1 MVTVEQILD
10 LLADTLINK
19 PEVDLPMVRQNQK
32 TIRDGLIQLGR
43 DNSEKLI
50 LFERDVKAN
59 EEDFTDVNTEGD
71 SLTSIVEEFAEDLDI
86 SQCSF
91 DIVFDSS
98 GETPI
103 ISSITLE
110 LQNGD
115 TFPMTNIFYN
125 GNPNGNP
132 INLSQFMNLQ
142 ELTQNIDVGLAEEYL
157 DTTIFELLPEITL
170 RQQRIIDFFNE
181 FQNLVGQEPQ
191 FNPGSDGLIDV
202 DENGV
207 FLNNDFYSENHDIS
221 TTQDGDP
228 TIGIQEEDS
237 FITRLEQDANSNNE
251 QYTLEGLRNTLNT
264 YLKDIDQEL
273 PPLQDE
279 RPTYRNE
286 SSGYLKFRNLNQGII
301 IRNTENEFVQGL
313 DPNNPTWLNTG
324 FSITM
329 WVKFLDKSS
338 QGTLFNYGNPFR
350 ENQDEAF
357 GFSLETYVLRRD
369 DAVGVSG
376 YGAFTSNTWGEIFQD
391 GNQLGLT
398 YDDAAPSEGF
408 FNDDNAERF
417 IRLVV
422 KDEGKLRGSHVGMPF
437 LNRREGLPEF
447 NSADLFSNPPDGF
460 EIGDLP
466 YDHTFGLMTNT
477 RVPIDY
483 SEWYFICATYNPNI
497 QEDISHGESS
507 IYDEYKNNSD
517 FWRGN
522 LFTNG
527 GYTHHS
533 TYGARCKVEII
544 SKTDLLRARGFKVD

>member
-10 LLADTLINK
+10 LLADTLINE
-19 PEVDLPMVRQNQK
+19 PEVNTSMIRENQK

-50 LFERDVKAN
+50 LFEKDVKAN
-59 EEDFTDVNTEGD
+59 EQDFTDDNIEGN
-71 SLTSIVEEFAEDLDI
+71 SLTSIVEAFAEELDI

-91 DIVFDSS
+91 AIGFDAGSP
-98 GETPI
+98 PI
-103 ISSITLE
+103 IQSIVLTAD
-110 LQNGD
+110 GD
-115 TFPMTNIFYN
+115 TFNMTNIFYN
-125 GNPNGNP
+125 GETGNP

-157 DTTIFELLPEITL
+157 DTTIFELLPEMTL
-170 RQQRIIDFFNE
+170 RQQRIINFFNE

-191 FNPGSDGLIDV
+191 FNPDTDGIIDV

-207 FLNNDFYSENHDIS
+207 YTNNEYYSENHDIS
-221 TTQDGDP
+221 AAQDTP
-228 TIGIQEEDS
+228 EGIQEEDS

-251 QYTLEGLRNTLNT
+251 QYTLQGLRNTLNN
-264 YLKDIDQEL
+264 YLQDIDQEL

-279 RPTYRNE
+279 RPTYQNQ
-286 SSGYLKFRNLNQGII
+286 SDGYLKFRNLNQGII
-301 IRNTENEFVQGL
+301 IRNTENKFLKGL
-313 DPNNPTWLNTG
+313 DPDNPTWLDTG

-350 ENQDEAF
+350 EKQEDAF

-369 DAVGVSG
+369 DAVGVEG
-376 YGAFTSNTWGEIFQD
+376 YDNALADNTWGEIFQD
-391 GNQLGLT
+391 GNQLDLI
-398 YDDAAPSEGF
+398 YDNAAPSEGF
-408 FNDDNAERF
+408 FSDDNAERF

-422 KDEGKLRGSHVGMPF
+422 KDNQKLRGSHVGMSF
-437 LNRREGLPEF
+437 LDRREGLPEF
-447 NSADLFSNPPDGF
+447 NRSDEFTTGGNP
-460 EIGDLP
+460 P

-483 SEWYFICATYNPNI
+483 SEWYFICATFNPNI
-497 QEDISHGESS
+497 QEDLSFD
-507 IYDEYKNNSD
+507 YDSYKNNPH

-522 LFTNG
+522 LFPG
-527 GYTHHS
+527 GDYTHHS
-533 TYGARCKVEII
+533 TYGAKCKVEII

>member
-10 LLADTLINK
+10 LLADTLINS
-19 PEVDLPMVRQNQK
+19 PEVDLSMVRGNQK

-50 LFERDVKAN
+50 LFEKDLKAN
-59 EEDFTDVNTEGD
+59 EEDFVGEQDGN
-71 SLTSIVEEFAEDLDI
+71 SLTSIVESFAEDAEDLEI

-91 DIVFDSS
+91 DVEFDIS
-98 GETPI
+98 GDTPI
-103 ISSITLE
+103 IQSIVLTAD
-110 LQNGD
+110 GD
-115 TFPMTNIFYN
+115 TFNMTNIFYN
-125 GNPNGNP
+125 GETGNP

-142 ELTQNIDVGLAEEYL
+142 ELTQDIDIGLAEEYL
-157 DTTIFELLPEITL
+157 DTTIFELLPEMTL
-170 RQQRIIDFFNE
+170 RQQRIINFFNE
-181 FQNLVGQEPQ
+181 FQNLVGHEPQ
-191 FNPGSDGLIDV
+191 FNPGMDGIIDV

-207 FLNNDFYSENHDIS
+207 YINNEYYSENHDIS
-221 TTQDGDP
+221 AAQDTPDE
-228 TIGIQEEDS
+228 GIQEEDS

-251 QYTLEGLRNTLNT
+251 QYTLQGLRSTLNN
-264 YLKDIDQEL
+264 YLQDIDQEL

-279 RPTYRNE
+279 RPIYRNQ
-286 SSGYLKFRNLNQGII
+286 SDGYLKFRNLNQGII
-301 IRNTENEFVQGL
+301 IRNTENEFLKGL
-313 DPNNPTWLNTG
+313 DPDNPTWLDTG

-369 DAVGVSG
+369 DAVGVKG
-376 YGAFTSNTWGEIFQD
+376 YDADTSNTWGEIFQD
-391 GNQLGLT
+391 GNQLDLT
-398 YDDAAPSEGF
+398 YDDVAPSEGF
-408 FNDDNAERF
+408 FSEDNAERF

-437 LNRREGLPEF
+437 LDRREGLPEF
-447 NSADLFSNPPDGF
+447 NTADQFTEPPDGY
-460 EIGDLP
+460 EIGELP
-466 YDHTFGLMTNT
+466 FDHTFGLMTNT

-483 SEWYFICATYNPNI
+483 SEWYFICATFNPNI
-497 QEDISHGESS
+497 QEDLSHNDSS
-507 IYDEYKNNSD
+507 IYGEYKNNSD

-522 LFTNG
+522 VSPDNQ
-527 GYTHHS
+527 YTHHS
-533 TYGARCKVEII
+533 TYGAQSKVEII

>member
-71 SLTSIVEEFAEDLDI
+71 SLTSIVEAFAEDLDI
-86 SQCSF
+86 SQCDF

-98 GETPI
+98 GGTPI

-181 FQNLVGQEPQ
+181 FQNLVGQAPQ
-191 FNPGSDGLIDV
+191 FNPNSDGLIDV
-202 DENGV
+202 DENSV

-221 TTQDGDP
+221 TAQDGDP

-251 QYTLEGLRNTLNT
+251 QYTLQGLRNTLND

-279 RPTYRNE
+279 RPTYRNQ
-286 SSGYLKFRNLNQGII
+286 SSGYLKFRNLNQGVI
-301 IRNTENEFVQGL
+301 IRNTENDFLQGL
-313 DPNNPTWLNTG
+313 DPNNPTWLDTG

-338 QGTLFNYGNPFR
+338 QGTLFNFGNPTR
-350 ENQDEAF
+350 IDNPF
-357 GFSLETYVLRRD
+357 GFKLETYVLNKDDLCPHPNHDTWGTAADYINPSPDSGSPRD
-369 DAVGVSG
+369 PNYPLIYKD
-376 YGAFTSNTWGEIFQD
+376 SNT
-391 GNQLGLT
+391 
-398 YDDAAPSEGF
+398 A
-408 FNDDNAERF
+408 RF
-417 IRLVV
+417 VRLVV
-422 KDEGKLRGSHVGMPF
+422 YDVHNDGNPILRDSHVGTGGGSRQANIPDMDGSGSDEF
-437 LNRREGLPEF
+437 RLLQTTFIPEDF
-447 NSADLFSNPPDGF
+447 
-460 EIGDLP
+460 
-466 YDHTFGLMTNT
+466 
-477 RVPIDY
+477 
-483 SEWYFICATYNPNI
+483 SEWYFICATFNPNI
-497 QEDISHGESS
+497 DEDLSLSNSG
-507 IYDEYKNNSD
+507 IYDEFKNNSD
-517 FWRGN
+517 FWKGN
-522 LFTNG
+522 VKLDG
-527 GYTHHS
+527 EYTHHS

>member
-10 LLADTLINK
+10 LLADTLINH
-19 PEVDLPMVRQNQK
+19 PQVNLPMVRQNQK

-50 LFERDVKAN
+50 LFQKDVKAN
-59 EEDFTDVNTEGD
+59 EEDFLGEDAGQ
-71 SLTSIVEEFAEDLDI
+71 SLTSIVETFTEGLEI
-86 SQCSF
+86 TQCQFSIAF
-91 DIVFDSS
+91 DTS

-103 ISSITLE
+103 ISSIVLNA
-110 LQNGD
+110 NG
-115 TFPMTNIFYN
+115 TNITMTNIFYN
-125 GNPNGNP
+125 GETGNP

-142 ELTQNIDVGLAEEYL
+142 ELTQNIDIGLAEEYL
-157 DTTIFELLPEITL
+157 DTTIFELLPDITL

-181 FQNLVGQEPQ
+181 FQNLAGNPPSFPQ
-191 FNPGSDGLIDV
+191 IGLIDV

-207 FLNNDFYSENHDIS
+207 FLNNDIYSENHDIS
-221 TTQDGDP
+221 TAQDGDP

-279 RPTYRNE
+279 RPTYQNQ

-350 ENQDEAF
+350 ENQNEAF

-376 YGAFTSNTWGEIFQD
+376 YGASTSNTWGQIFQD

-398 YDDAAPSEGF
+398 YDNAAPSEGF

-437 LNRREGLPEF
+437 
-447 NSADLFSNPPDGF
+447 
-460 EIGDLP
+460 
-466 YDHTFGLMTNT
+466 
-477 RVPIDY
+477 
-483 SEWYFICATYNPNI
+483 
-497 QEDISHGESS
+497 
-507 IYDEYKNNSD
+507 
-517 FWRGN
+517 
-522 LFTNG
+522 
-527 GYTHHS
+527 
-533 TYGARCKVEII
+533 
-544 SKTDLLRARGFKVD
+544 

>member
-32 TIRDGLIQLGR
+32 TIRNGLIQLGR

-50 LFERDVKAN
+50 LFEKDVKAN
-59 EEDFTDVNTEGD
+59 EEDFLDEDTGQ
-71 SLTSIVEEFAEDLDI
+71 SLTSIVEAFAEDLDI
-86 SQCSF
+86 SQCDF

-103 ISSITLE
+103 ISSIIL
-110 LQNGD
+110 NANNNYI
-115 TFPMTNIFYN
+115 PMTNIFYN
-125 GNPNGNP
+125 GETGNP

-142 ELTQNIDVGLAEEYL
+142 ELTQDIDIGLAEEYL
-157 DTTIFELLPEITL
+157 DTTIFELLPEMTL

-181 FQNLVGQEPQ
+181 FQNLVGPQPQ
-191 FNPGSDGLIDV
+191 FDIDSDGLIDV
-202 DENGV
+202 DGNNV
-207 FLNNDFYSENHDIS
+207 FLDNNIYTENHDIS
-221 TTQDGDP
+221 TAQDGDP
-228 TIGIQEEDS
+228 EIGIQEEES

-251 QYTLEGLRNTLNT
+251 QYTLQGLRNTLND
-264 YLKDIDQEL
+264 YLQDIDQEL

-279 RPTYRNE
+279 RPVYRNQ
-286 SSGYLKFRNLNQGII
+286 SKGYLKFRNLNQGII
-301 IRNTENEFVQGL
+301 IRNTENEFLKGL
-313 DPNNPTWLNTG
+313 DPDNPTWLDTG

-338 QGTLFNYGNPFR
+338 QGTLFNFGNPFR
-350 ENQDEAF
+350 ENQEDAF
-357 GFSLETYVLRRD
+357 GFSLETYVLNRD
-369 DAVGVSG
+369 DAVGVGG
-376 YGAFTSNTWGEIFQD
+376 YEAYRSNTWGQIFQD

-398 YDDAAPSEGF
+398 YDDTEPNEGF
-408 FNDDNAERF
+408 FSEDNVERF

-437 LNRREGLPEF
+437 LDRREGLPEF
-447 NSADLFSNPPDGF
+447 NSADQFTDPPDGF

-483 SEWYFICATYNPNI
+483 SEWYFICATFNPNI
-497 QEDISHGESS
+497 QEDLSHSDSG
-507 IYDEYKNNSD
+507 IYDVYKNNSD

-522 LFTNG
+522 VFPDG
-527 GYTHHS
+527 QGFTHHS
-533 TYGARCKVEII
+533 TYGAKCKVEII

>member
-10 LLADTLINK
+10 LLADTLINA
-19 PEVDLPMVRQNQK
+19 PEVDLSMVRGNQK

-50 LFERDVKAN
+50 LFEKDVKAN
-59 EEDFTDVNTEGD
+59 EEDFLDEDTGQ
-71 SLTSIVEEFAEDLDI
+71 SLTSIVESFDEELDI

-91 DIVFDSS
+91 AIGFDAGSP
-98 GETPI
+98 PI
-103 ISSITLE
+103 IQSIVLTAD
-110 LQNGD
+110 GD
-115 TFPMTNIFYN
+115 TFNMTNIFYN
-125 GNPNGNP
+125 GEAGNP

-142 ELTQNIDVGLAEEYL
+142 ELTQNIDIGLAEEYL
-157 DTTIFELLPEITL
+157 DTTIFELLPDITL
-170 RQQRIIDFFNE
+170 RQQRIINFFNE
-181 FQNLVGQEPQ
+181 FQNLVGDAPQ
-191 FNPGSDGLIDV
+191 FNPNSDGLIDV
-202 DENGV
+202 DENSV

-221 TTQDGDP
+221 TAQDGDP

-251 QYTLEGLRNTLNT
+251 QYTLQGLRNTLNN
-264 YLKDIDQEL
+264 YLQDIDQEL

-279 RPTYRNE
+279 RPTYRNQ

-301 IRNTENEFVQGL
+301 IRNTENEFLQGL

-350 ENQDEAF
+350 ENQNEAF
-357 GFSLETYVLRRD
+357 GFSLETYVLKRD
-369 DAVGVSG
+369 DAVGVIG
-376 YGAFTSNTWGEIFQD
+376 YGASTSNTWGEIFQD

-398 YDDAAPSEGF
+398 YDNAAPNEGF
-408 FNDDNAERF
+408 FSDDNAERF

-422 KDEGKLRGSHVGMPF
+422 KDENKLRGSHVGMPF
-437 LNRREGLPEF
+437 LDRREGLPEF
-447 NSADLFSNPPDGF
+447 NTGDLFSDPPDGF

-466 YDHTFGLMTNT
+466 YEHTFGLMTNT

-497 QEDISHGESS
+497 QEDISHSDNG
-507 IYDEYKNNSD
+507 IYDVYKNDSD

-522 LFTNG
+522 LFPGG

-533 TYGARCKVEII
+533 TYGTRCKVEII

>member
-10 LLADTLINK
+10 LLADTLINA

-71 SLTSIVEEFAEDLDI
+71 SLTSIVESFAEDLEI
-86 SQCSF
+86 TQCTFYIMF
-91 DIVFDSS
+91 DTTGD
-98 GETPI
+98 TPI
-103 ISSITLE
+103 INNIVLDA
-110 LQNGD
+110 NGT
-115 TFPMTNIFYN
+115 TFDMTNIFYN

-157 DTTIFELLPEITL
+157 DTTIFELLPDITL
-170 RQQRIIDFFNE
+170 RQQRIINFFNE
-181 FQNLVGQEPQ
+181 FQNLVGEAPQ
-191 FNPGSDGLIDV
+191 FNPNSDGLIDV

-207 FLNNDFYSENHDIS
+207 FLNNDFYTENHDIS
-221 TTQDGDP
+221 TAQDGDP

-251 QYTLEGLRNTLNT
+251 QYTLQGLRNTLNN
-264 YLKDIDQEL
+264 YLQDIDQEL

-279 RPTYRNE
+279 RPTYQNQ

-301 IRNTENEFVQGL
+301 IRNTENEFLQGL
-313 DPNNPTWLNTG
+313 DPNNPTWLDTG

-350 ENQDEAF
+350 ENQNEAF
-357 GFSLETYVLRRD
+357 GFSLETYVLRQD
-369 DAVGVSG
+369 DTIGVDG
-376 YGAFTSNTWGEIFQD
+376 YDNALADNTWGEVFQD
-391 GNQLGLT
+391 GNQLDLT
-398 YDDAAPSEGF
+398 YDDVAPNEGF
-408 FNDDNAERF
+408 FNNDNAERF

-437 LNRREGLPEF
+437 LDRREGLPEF
-447 NSADLFSNPPDGF
+447 NRSDEFTENDT
-460 EIGDLP
+460 LP
-466 YDHTFGLMTNT
+466 YDHAFGLMANT

-497 QEDISHGESS
+497 QEDESHSDSGV
-507 IYDEYKNNSD
+507 YNAYKNNRN
-517 FWRGN
+517 FWKGN
-522 LFTNG
+522 LFPDG

-533 TYGARCKVEII
+533 TYGAKCKVEII

>member
-10 LLADTLINK
+10 LLADTLINA

-71 SLTSIVEEFAEDLDI
+71 SLTSIVESLQDLDI
-86 SQCSF
+86 SQCQFHITF
-91 DIVFDSS
+91 DTS

-103 ISSITLE
+103 ISSIVLDANT
-110 LQNGD
+110 N
-115 TFPMTNIFYN
+115 TFDMTNIFYN

-157 DTTIFELLPEITL
+157 DTTIFELLPDITL
-170 RQQRIIDFFNE
+170 RQQRIINFFNE
-181 FQNLVGQEPQ
+181 FQNLAGNPPSFPQ
-191 FNPGSDGLIDV
+191 TGLIDV

-207 FLNNDFYSENHDIS
+207 FLNNDIYSENHDIS
-221 TTQDGDP
+221 TAQDGDP
-228 TIGIQEEDS
+228 AIGIQEEDS

-279 RPTYRNE
+279 RPTYRNQ

-350 ENQDEAF
+350 ENQNEAF
-357 GFSLETYVLRRD
+357 GFSLETYVLKRD
-369 DAVGVSG
+369 DTIGVDG
-376 YGAFTSNTWGEIFQD
+376 YDNALADNTWGEVFQD
-391 GNQLGLT
+391 GNQLDLT

-422 KDEGKLRGSHVGMPF
+422 KDENKLRGSHVGMPF

-447 NSADLFSNPPDGF
+447 NTADLFSEPPDGF

-466 YDHTFGLMTNT
+466 YEHTFGLMTNT

-497 QEDISHGESS
+497 REDLSHSDNG
-507 IYDEYKNNSD
+507 IYDVYKNNSD

-522 LFTNG
+522 LFPG
-527 GYTHHS
+527 GDYTHHS

>member
-71 SLTSIVEEFAEDLDI
+71 SLTSIVESFAEGLDI
-86 SQCSF
+86 SQCDF

-98 GETPI
+98 GGTPI

-110 LQNGD
+110 LENGN

-181 FQNLVGQEPQ
+181 FQNLVGQTPQ
-191 FNPGSDGLIDV
+191 FNPNSDGLIDV
-202 DENGV
+202 DENSV
-207 FLNNDFYSENHDIS
+207 FLNNDFYSESHDIS
-221 TTQDGDP
+221 TAQDGDP

-251 QYTLEGLRNTLNT
+251 QYTLQGLRNTLND

-279 RPTYRNE
+279 RPTYQNQ

-301 IRNTENEFVQGL
+301 IRNTENEFLEGL
-313 DPNNPTWLNTG
+313 DPNNPTWLETG

-338 QGTLFNYGNPFR
+338 QGTLFNFGNPTR
-350 ENQDEAF
+350 SDNPF
-357 GFSLETYVLRRD
+357 GFKLETYVLNKDDGDFTADDYSNYGEAAQYIISRD
-369 DAVGVSG
+369 NN
-376 YGAFTSNTWGEIFQD
+376 YPLIYENSNS
-391 GNQLGLT
+391 
-398 YDDAAPSEGF
+398 A
-408 FNDDNAERF
+408 RF
-417 IRLVV
+417 VRLVV
-422 KDEGKLRGSHVGMPF
+422 NEDGILRDSHIGTGGASRFDTIWVDETSTNSQRF
-437 LNRREGLPEF
+437 RRLNNTFIPEDF
-447 NSADLFSNPPDGF
+447 
-460 EIGDLP
+460 
-466 YDHTFGLMTNT
+466 
-477 RVPIDY
+477 
-483 SEWYFICATYNPNI
+483 SEWYFICATFNPFV
-497 QEDISHGESS
+497 QEDLSHSESG
-507 IYDEYKNNSD
+507 IYDMYSKNSD
-517 FWRGN
+517 FWKGN
-522 LFTNG
+522 VQLNG
-527 GYTHHS
+527 QYTHHS
-533 TYGARCKVEII
+533 TYGAKCKVEII
-544 SKTDLLRARGFKVD
+544 SKTNLLRARGFKVD

>member
-32 TIRDGLIQLGR
+32 TIRNGLIQLGR

-50 LFERDVKAN
+50 LFEKDVKAN
-59 EEDFTDVNTEGD
+59 EEDFLDEDTGQ
-71 SLTSIVEEFAEDLDI
+71 SLTSIVEAFAEDLDI
-86 SQCSF
+86 SQCDF

-103 ISSITLE
+103 ISSIIL
-110 LQNGD
+110 NANNNYI
-115 TFPMTNIFYN
+115 PMTNIFYN
-125 GNPNGNP
+125 GETGNP

-142 ELTQNIDVGLAEEYL
+142 ELTQDIDIGLAEEYL
-157 DTTIFELLPEITL
+157 DTTIFELLPEMTL

-181 FQNLVGQEPQ
+181 FQNLVGPQPQ
-191 FNPGSDGLIDV
+191 FDIDSDGLIDV
-202 DENGV
+202 DGNNV
-207 FLNNDFYSENHDIS
+207 FLDNNIYTENHDIS
-221 TTQDGDP
+221 TAQDGDP
-228 TIGIQEEDS
+228 EIGIQEEES

-251 QYTLEGLRNTLNT
+251 QYTLQGLRNTLND
-264 YLKDIDQEL
+264 YLQDIDQEL
-273 PPLQDE
+273 PPQQDE
-279 RPTYRNE
+279 RPVYRNQ
-286 SSGYLKFRNLNQGII
+286 SKGYLKFRNLNQGII
-301 IRNTENEFVQGL
+301 IRNTENEFLKGL
-313 DPNNPTWLNTG
+313 DPDNPTWLDTG

-338 QGTLFNYGNPFR
+338 QGTLFNFGNPFR
-350 ENQDEAF
+350 ENQEDAF
-357 GFSLETYVLRRD
+357 GFSLETYVLNRD
-369 DAVGVSG
+369 DAVGVGG
-376 YGAFTSNTWGEIFQD
+376 YEAYRSNTWGQIFQD

-398 YDDAAPSEGF
+398 YDDTEPNEGF
-408 FNDDNAERF
+408 FSEDNAERF

-422 KDEGKLRGSHVGMPF
+422 KDGGKLRGSHVGMPF
-437 LNRREGLPEF
+437 LDRREGLPEF
-447 NSADLFSNPPDGF
+447 NSADQFTDPPDGF

-483 SEWYFICATYNPNI
+483 SEWYFICATFNPNI
-497 QEDISHGESS
+497 QEDLSHSDSG
-507 IYDEYKNNSD
+507 IYDVYKNNSD

-522 LFTNG
+522 VFTG
-527 GYTHHS
+527 GQGFTHHS
-533 TYGARCKVEII
+533 TYGAKCKVEII

>member
-32 TIRDGLIQLGR
+32 TIRNGLIQLGR

-50 LFERDVKAN
+50 LFEKDVKAN
-59 EEDFTDVNTEGD
+59 EEDFLDEDTGQ
-71 SLTSIVEEFAEDLDI
+71 SLTSIVEAFAEDLDI
-86 SQCSF
+86 SQCDF

-103 ISSITLE
+103 ISSIIL
-110 LQNGD
+110 NANNNYI
-115 TFPMTNIFYN
+115 PMTNIFYN
-125 GNPNGNP
+125 GETGNP

-142 ELTQNIDVGLAEEYL
+142 ELTQDIDVGLAEEYL
-157 DTTIFELLPEITL
+157 DTTIFELLPEMTL

-181 FQNLVGQEPQ
+181 FQNLVGPQPQ
-191 FNPGSDGLIDV
+191 FDIDSDGLIDV
-202 DENGV
+202 DGNNV
-207 FLNNDFYSENHDIS
+207 FLDNNIYTENHDIS
-221 TTQDGDP
+221 TAQDGDP
-228 TIGIQEEDS
+228 EIGIQEEES

-251 QYTLEGLRNTLNT
+251 QYTLQGLRNTLND
-264 YLKDIDQEL
+264 YLQDIDQEL
-273 PPLQDE
+273 PPQQDE
-279 RPTYRNE
+279 RPVYRNQ
-286 SSGYLKFRNLNQGII
+286 SKGYLKFRNLNQGII
-301 IRNTENEFVQGL
+301 IRNTENEFLKGL
-313 DPNNPTWLNTG
+313 DPDNPTWLDTG

-338 QGTLFNYGNPFR
+338 QGTLFNFGNPFR
-350 ENQDEAF
+350 ENQEDAF
-357 GFSLETYVLRRD
+357 GFSLETYVLNRD
-369 DAVGVSG
+369 DAVGVGG
-376 YGAFTSNTWGEIFQD
+376 YEAYRSNTWGQIFQD

-398 YDDAAPSEGF
+398 YDDTEPNEGF
-408 FNDDNAERF
+408 FSEDNAERF

-422 KDEGKLRGSHVGMPF
+422 KDGGKLRGSHVGMPF
-437 LNRREGLPEF
+437 LDRREGLPEF
-447 NSADLFSNPPDGF
+447 NSADQFTDPPDGF

-483 SEWYFICATYNPNI
+483 SEWYFICATFNPNI
-497 QEDISHGESS
+497 QEDLSHSDSG
-507 IYDEYKNNSD
+507 IYDVYKNNSD

-522 LFTNG
+522 VFTG
-527 GYTHHS
+527 GQGFTHHS
-533 TYGARCKVEII
+533 TYGAKCKVEII

>member
-10 LLADTLINK
+10 LLADTLINA

-59 EEDFTDVNTEGD
+59 EEDFLGEEAGQ
-71 SLTSIVEEFAEDLDI
+71 SLTSIVESFAEDLDI
-86 SQCSF
+86 SQCTFYIMF
-91 DIVFDSS
+91 D
-98 GETPI
+98 T
-103 ISSITLE
+103 T
-110 LQNGD
+110 GD
-115 TFPMTNIFYN
+115 TTIINNIVLDANTNTFDMTNIFYN

-157 DTTIFELLPEITL
+157 DTTIFELLPDITL
-170 RQQRIIDFFNE
+170 RQQRIINFFNE
-181 FQNLVGQEPQ
+181 FQNLVGDAPQ
-191 FNPGSDGLIDV
+191 FNPNSDGLIDV
-202 DENGV
+202 DENSV

-221 TTQDGDP
+221 TAQDGDP

-251 QYTLEGLRNTLNT
+251 QYTLQGLRNTLND

-279 RPTYRNE
+279 RPTYQNQ

-301 IRNTENEFVQGL
+301 IRNTENEFLQGL

-350 ENQDEAF
+350 ENQNEAF
-357 GFSLETYVLRRD
+357 GFSLETYVLKRD
-369 DAVGVSG
+369 DTIGVDG
-376 YGAFTSNTWGEIFQD
+376 YDNALADNTWGEVFQD

-398 YDDAAPSEGF
+398 YDNAAPSEGF
-408 FNDDNAERF
+408 FNDDNVERF

-447 NSADLFSNPPDGF
+447 NSADSFSEPPDGF

-483 SEWYFICATYNPNI
+483 SEWYFICATFNPNI
-497 QEDISHGESS
+497 QEDSSHSESG
-507 IYDEYKNNSD
+507 IYDVYKNDSD

-522 LFTNG
+522 LFPGG

>member
-10 LLADTLINK
+10 LLADKLINA
-19 PEVDLPMVRQNQK
+19 PEVNLSMVRGNQK
-32 TIRDGLIQLGR
+32 TIRNGLIQLGR

-50 LFERDVKAN
+50 LFEKDVKAN
-59 EEDFTDVNTEGD
+59 EEDFTDVDDDGN

-91 DIVFDSS
+91 AIGFDTS
-98 GETPI
+98 TPPI
-103 ISSITLE
+103 IQSIVLTAD
-110 LQNGD
+110 GD
-115 TFPMTNIFYN
+115 TFNMTNIFYN
-125 GNPNGNP
+125 GETGNP

-142 ELTQNIDVGLAEEYL
+142 ELTQDIDIGLAEEYL

-181 FQNLVGQEPQ
+181 FQNLVGPEPQ
-191 FNPGSDGLIDV
+191 FTFDSDGLINLD
-202 DENGV
+202 DTGAYI
-207 FLNNDFYSENHDIS
+207 NNYIYTENHDIS
-221 TTQDGDP
+221 TAQDGDP

-251 QYTLEGLRNTLNT
+251 QYTLQGLRNTLNQ
-264 YLKDIDQEL
+264 YLEDIDQEL

-279 RPTYRNE
+279 RPTYINQ
-286 SSGYLKFRNLNQGII
+286 SDGYLKFRNLNQGII
-301 IRNTENEFVQGL
+301 IRNTEGDTINS
-313 DPNNPTWLNTG
+313 DWNTTG

-357 GFSLETYVLRRD
+357 GFSLETYVLKRD

-376 YGAFTSNTWGEIFQD
+376 YDNALADNTWGEIFQD
-391 GNQLGLT
+391 GNQLGLN
-398 YDDAAPSEGF
+398 YENAAPSEGF
-408 FNDDNAERF
+408 FNEDNTERF

-422 KDEGKLRGSHVGMPF
+422 RDEGKLRGSHVGMSF
-437 LNRREGLPEF
+437 LDRREGLPEF
-447 NSADLFSNPPDGF
+447 NRSDEFTDEDIS
-460 EIGDLP
+460 P

-477 RVPIDY
+477 RVPINY
-483 SEWYFICATYNPNI
+483 SEWYFICATFNPNI
-497 QEDISHGESS
+497 QEDSSHSDSG
-507 IYDEYKNNSD
+507 IYDVYKNDSD

-522 LFTNG
+522 VFPG
-527 GYTHHS
+527 GTFTHHS
-533 TYGARCKVEII
+533 TYGAISKVEII
-544 SKTDLLRARGFKVD
+544 SKTDLLRARGFEV

>member
-32 TIRDGLIQLGR
+32 TIRNGLIQLGR

-50 LFERDVKAN
+50 LFEKDVKAN
-59 EEDFTDVNTEGD
+59 EEDFLDEDTGQ
-71 SLTSIVEEFAEDLDI
+71 SLTSIVEAFAEDLDI
-86 SQCSF
+86 SQCDF

-103 ISSITLE
+103 ISSIIL
-110 LQNGD
+110 NANNNYI
-115 TFPMTNIFYN
+115 PMTNIFYN
-125 GNPNGNP
+125 GETGNP

-157 DTTIFELLPEITL
+157 DTTIFELLPNITL
-170 RQQRIIDFFNE
+170 RQQRIINFFNE
-181 FQNLVGQEPQ
+181 FQNLVGPQPQ
-191 FNPGSDGLIDV
+191 FDIDSDGLIDV
-202 DENGV
+202 DGNNV
-207 FLNNDFYSENHDIS
+207 FLDNNIYTENHDIS
-221 TTQDGDP
+221 TAQDGDP
-228 TIGIQEEDS
+228 EIGIQEEES

-251 QYTLEGLRNTLNT
+251 QYTLQGLRNTLND
-264 YLKDIDQEL
+264 YLQDIDQEL
-273 PPLQDE
+273 PPQQDE
-279 RPTYRNE
+279 RPVYRNQ
-286 SSGYLKFRNLNQGII
+286 SKGYLKFRNLNQGII
-301 IRNTENEFVQGL
+301 IRNTENEFLKGL
-313 DPNNPTWLNTG
+313 DPDNPTWLDTG

-338 QGTLFNYGNPFR
+338 QGTLFNFGNPFR
-350 ENQDEAF
+350 ENQEDAF
-357 GFSLETYVLRRD
+357 GFSLETYVLNRD
-369 DAVGVSG
+369 DAVGVGG
-376 YGAFTSNTWGEIFQD
+376 YEAYRSNTWGQIFQD

-398 YDDAAPSEGF
+398 YDDTEPNEGF
-408 FNDDNAERF
+408 FSEDNAERF

-422 KDEGKLRGSHVGMPF
+422 KDGGKLRGSHVGMPF
-437 LNRREGLPEF
+437 LDRREGLPEF
-447 NSADLFSNPPDGF
+447 NSADQFTDPPDGF

-483 SEWYFICATYNPNI
+483 SEWYFICATFNPNI
-497 QEDISHGESS
+497 QEDLSHSDSG
-507 IYDEYKNNSD
+507 IYDVYKNNSD

-522 LFTNG
+522 VFTG
-527 GYTHHS
+527 GQGFTHHS
-533 TYGARCKVEII
+533 TYGAKCKVEII